1 MGRKLTSNQTEAL
14 QAVVN
19 GRVSGRILDK
29 TIPSLIKRGLITKS
43 VEEVYNPPSFGFP
56 GGKAPR
62 TVYHLT
68 EAGLEAYTKLRE
80 KWHQAALDR
89 LMQEYQADLRSAR
102 ARTR

>member
-1 MGRKLTSNQTEAL
+1 MGRKLTSNQAEAL

-19 GRVSGRILDK
+19 GRVSGRILDR

-43 VEEVYNPPSFGFP
+43 VEDVHSPAAFGFP
-56 GGKAPR
+56 GGTMKQ
-62 TVYHLT
+62 TVYRLT